1 MTTLKNERTGETKQI
16 KQGFS
21 WTSLFFG
28 IFVPLIRADLV
39 GFALQIILASL
50 TFGLSWLVVPFI
62 YNKRYVNRLLDKG
75 WIRA

>member
-1 MTTLKNERTGETKQI
+1 MTTLRNERTGETKQI